1 MEQALVFASIVL
13 GVAVASELNNLHKL
27 LQSNNVKWHWAQLAY
42 ALLTLLTMMSVW
54 WMLAN
59 VDLTQKISL
68 AGFLPAMWVLVLLN
82 LMAAVALPDWIPEDG
97 VDLAEYYQEKR
108 RYLWGLYLL
117 AIAPLGGSTYIN
129 AFKQADGAFRFVELV
144 AVDTFA
150 ISIIVMLFF
159 ARAWWL
165 VGLGFAIFFSITTL
179 WLVRTI

>member
-108 RYLWGLYLL
+108 QIG
-117 AIAPLGGSTYIN
+117 
-129 AFKQADGAFRFVELV
+129 
-144 AVDTFA
+144 
-150 ISIIVMLFF
+150 
-159 ARAWWL
+159 RASCRER
-165 VGLGFAIFFSITTL
+165 V
-179 WLVRTI
+179 